1 MFNDSR
7 IYEDNSVNFEL
18 PFNRNLTVSWCIGTP
33 LVFGLITLLIFWT
46 DIKPEARIIA
56 VDNTVPLTIL
66 NFGLGDGTGMSKGNL
81 TAEGVAH
88 RGAAPASTLHDA
100 EVAAQTRRTTTVA
113 ETDPTVSS
121 NLRSV
126 SEVSSTDNNADRNV
140 GNSAR
145 NVGIPDGSLDGSG
158 LGSRG
163 RGAGLGEG
171 FGDVEWGG
179 GGNRI
184 VLSKRA
190 PTFPRGVNTSGE
202 IRIQF
207 TVRPDGTVTR
217 MILLTKADP
226 ALEKAALDALR
237 QWRFNPIKDTVDM
250 IGIIPFKF
258 LIR

>member
-7 IYEDNSVNFEL
+7 IYEDDNSVSFEL
-18 PFNRNLTVSWCIGTP
+18 PFNKNLTISWCIGTP
-33 LVFGLITLLIFWT
+33 LVLGIITLLVFFT
-46 DIKPEARIIA
+46 NIKPEPRPVI
-56 VDNTVPLTIL
+56 DNTIPLTIL

-100 EVAAQTRRTTTVA
+100 EVAAQTRKTTTAA

-121 NLRSV
+121 NWQPV
-126 SEVSSTDNNADRNV
+126 SDISSTDNNADRNV

-145 NVGIPDGSLDGSG
+145 NVGVPDGSLDGTG

-163 RGAGLGEG
+163 RGMGLGEG

-190 PTFPRGVNTSGE
+190 PRFPPGVNTSGE

-207 TVRPDGTVTR
+207 TVKPDGTVGR
-217 MILLTKADP
+217 MILLSKADP
-226 ALEKAALDALR
+226 ALEAAALTALR
-237 QWRFNPIKDTVDM
+237 QWRFNPIKDTIEM
-250 IGIIPFKF
+250 IGTIPFRF
-258 LIR
+258 QLR